1 MKIENRKT
9 KTEKRKPKENHS
21 VGILNLKFAA
31 SVPWVIRT
39 QGNWRDT
46 AESQLAVISR
56 LNPVNICL
64 KLKENTIPLNGK
76 RDVR

>member
-1 MKIENRKT
+1 
-9 KTEKRKPKENHS
+9 
-21 VGILNLKFAA
+21 
-31 SVPWVIRT
+31 
-39 QGNWRDT
+39 T